1 MNSGTLVWKKNAMAG
16 WEAFING
23 VHVGFVWAEHGD
35 EWEFCFSPRD
45 NRRTVFGVAES
56 ESDAMWEIEKHYL

>member
-1 MNSGTLVWKKNAMAG
+1 MAG